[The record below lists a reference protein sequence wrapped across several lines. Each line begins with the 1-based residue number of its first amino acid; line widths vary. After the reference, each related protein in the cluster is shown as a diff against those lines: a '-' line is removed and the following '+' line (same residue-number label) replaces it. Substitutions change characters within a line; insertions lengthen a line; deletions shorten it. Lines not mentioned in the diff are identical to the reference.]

1 VVAQLKAAL
10 DEEEKKADTDS
21 KRVIQGNG
29 SSAEW
34 ELQSQIRDLTRF
46 VNRNE
51 EAPLAEMLE
60 RNKSEIAKL
69 APHVQVTQIH

>member
-1 VVAQLKAAL
+1 MVAQLKAAL